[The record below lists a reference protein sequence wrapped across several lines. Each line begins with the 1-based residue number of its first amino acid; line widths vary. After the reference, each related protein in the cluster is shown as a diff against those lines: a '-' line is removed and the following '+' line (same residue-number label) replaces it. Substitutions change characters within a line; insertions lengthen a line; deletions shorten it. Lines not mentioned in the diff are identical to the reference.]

1 MAPANPAPTQPSFG
15 GGTGAEDPTLTPTRN
30 GYTLCQMVCLVMRLA
45 LTSGVHCFTTERRS
59 VRRVSDARRHAG
71 RLGVLGRLSA
81 LLGMLIGLSAC
92 GSTSVDDYQA
102 REPAFEP
109 EDFFNGALTAHG
121 VVKDFSGT
129 AIRHFS
135 ADIIGCW
142 SGGVGTLDEDFVF
155 DDGEQQKR
163 VWTLTP
169 NGDQTYIG
177 TAGDV
182 VGEGLARWQGNAM
195 FLDYTLRIELEDG
208 PINVKI
214 DDRMYRL
221 SDNVVI
227 NESKMRKF
235 GFGVGEIL
243 LTIIRHPDQAA
254 DCPSV

>member
-1 MAPANPAPTQPSFG
+1 
-15 GGTGAEDPTLTPTRN
+15 
-30 GYTLCQMVCLVMRLA
+30 MRLA
-45 LTSGVHCFTTERRS
+45 LTNHRHYPTTTNGS
-59 VRRVSDARRHAG
+59 ARRVPNTRRHAK
-71 RLGVLGRLSA
+71 RLGILGRVSA
-81 LLGMLIGLSAC
+81 LLGILIWLTAC

-102 REPAFEP
+102 REPAFAP

-135 ADIIGCW
+135 ADIVGCW
-142 SGGVGTLDEDFVF
+142 SDGVGTLDEDFVF

-163 VWTLTP
+163 IWTLTP
-169 NGDQTYIG
+169 NDDQTYIG

-208 PINVKI
+208 PIDVKI
-214 DDRMYRL
+214 DDRMYRV

-243 LTIIRHPDQAA
+243 LTIIRHPDQVA

>member
-1 MAPANPAPTQPSFG
+1 
-15 GGTGAEDPTLTPTRN
+15 
-30 GYTLCQMVCLVMRLA
+30 MRPA
-45 LTSGVHCFTTERRS
+45 LTSSLHCFVTEKRS
-59 VRRVSDARRHAG
+59 AQRLSDARRHNGRAG
-71 RLGVLGRLSA
+71 MLGRGCA
-81 LLGMLIGLSAC
+81 LLGILIGLAAC

-102 REPAFEP
+102 REPAFAP

-135 ADIIGCW
+135 ADIAGCW
-142 SGGVGTLDEDFVF
+142 SGGVGTLDENFVF
-155 DDGEQQKR
+155 DDGEQQTR
-163 VWTLTP
+163 IWTLTP

-177 TAGDV
+177 TADDV

-208 PINVKI
+208 PIDVKI
-214 DDRMYRL
+214 DDRMYRV

>member
-1 MAPANPAPTQPSFG
+1 
-15 GGTGAEDPTLTPTRN
+15 
-30 GYTLCQMVCLVMRLA
+30 MRLA
-45 LTSGVHCFTTERRS
+45 LTHSRYYLASLSHSAQRL
-59 VRRVSDARRHAG
+59 SDTRRHARRPG
-71 RLGVLGRLSA
+71 MLGRGCA
-81 LLGMLIGLSAC
+81 LLSILIGLTAC

-102 REPAFEP
+102 REPAFAP

-135 ADIIGCW
+135 ADIVGCW
-142 SGGVGTLDEDFVF
+142 SDGVGTLDEDFVF
-155 DDGEQQKR
+155 DDGEQQTR
-163 VWTLTP
+163 IWTLTP

-195 FLDYTLRIELEDG
+195 FLDYTLQIELEDG
-208 PINVKI
+208 PIDVKI
-214 DDRMYRL
+214 DDRMYRV

>member
-1 MAPANPAPTQPSFG
+1 
-15 GGTGAEDPTLTPTRN
+15 
-30 GYTLCQMVCLVMRLA
+30 MRLA
-45 LTSGVHCFTTERRS
+45 LTSSHHCLTTANHS
-59 VRRVSDARRHAG
+59 VQRVSDARRFLG
-71 RLGVLGRLSA
+71 RLAILSRGFALLGVLVGFT
-81 LLGMLIGLSAC
+81 GC

-102 REPAFEP
+102 GEPAFAP

-129 AIRHFS
+129 VIRHFR

-142 SGGVGTLDEDFVF
+142 SEGVGTLDEDFVF
-155 DDGEQQKR
+155 DNGEQQKR

-169 NGDQTYIG
+169 NGSQTYVG

-195 FLDYTLRIELEDG
+195 FLDYILRIELENG
-208 PINVKI
+208 PIDVKI
-214 DDRMYRL
+214 DDRMYRV

-254 DCPSV
+254 DCTNAESSSRNRGSP

>member
-1 MAPANPAPTQPSFG
+1 
-15 GGTGAEDPTLTPTRN
+15 
-30 GYTLCQMVCLVMRLA
+30 MRLA
-45 LTSGVHCFTTERRS
+45 LTSSHHCLTTANHS
-59 VRRVSDARRHAG
+59 VQRVSDAHRLLG
-71 RLGVLGRLSA
+71 RLAIFSRGFALLGVLVGFT
-81 LLGMLIGLSAC
+81 GC
-92 GSTSVDDYQA
+92 GSTSLDEYQA
-102 REPAFEP
+102 REPAFAP

-129 AIRHFS
+129 AIRHFR
-135 ADIIGCW
+135 ADISGCW
-142 SGGVGTLDEDFVF
+142 SEGVGTLDEDFVF

-169 NGDQTYIG
+169 NGSQTYVG

-195 FLDYTLRIELEDG
+195 FLDYILRIELENG
-208 PINVKI
+208 PIDVKI
-214 DDRMYRL
+214 DDRMYRV

-254 DCPSV
+254 DCPNA

>member
-1 MAPANPAPTQPSFG
+1 
-15 GGTGAEDPTLTPTRN
+15 
-30 GYTLCQMVCLVMRLA
+30 MRLA
-45 LTSGVHCFTTERRS
+45 LNKKRRCLTATSHSARCPSAAERRLS
-59 VRRVSDARRHAG
+59 RP
-71 RLGVLGRLSA
+71 GVLATGYA
-81 LLGMLIGLSAC
+81 LLGLLMLLTAC
-92 GSTSVDDYQA
+92 GSTSVDDYRA
-102 REPAFEP
+102 REPAFAP

-135 ADIIGCW
+135 ADIVGCW
-142 SGGVGTLDEDFVF
+142 SNGVGTLDEDFVF

-163 VWTLTP
+163 IWTLTP

-208 PINVKI
+208 PIEVKI
-214 DDRMYRL
+214 DDRMYRV

-243 LTIIRHPDQAA
+243 LTIIRHPEQVA
-254 DCPSV
+254 DCPS